1 VTTEIEQ
8 RLGRAR
14 LASERGGSDP
24 GTIIGLLLAVIGITV
39 AYVMEGGNPAA
50 VILPPPLLLVMLGTL
65 GATMASVGLKST
77 LGIPKLYILA
87 FAGKSIDRP
96 TAIRSLVRM
105 AERARREG
113 LLALEEEASTV
124 DDAFIEKGVRL
135 VVDGTDPE
143 LVKDILDL
151 EVESMAGRHHHAAN
165 AFQQAGGYAPTI
177 GIIGTV
183 LSLVHVLGH
192 LEDPSTIGPAI
203 ASAFVATLF
212 GVASANIFYL
222 PVAQKLKALS
232 TDESEAK
239 TMIIEGILSIQA
251 GDNPRIVE
259 EKLKTFLTPTERL
272 AFAEEGAEGDPGLRQ
287 AA

>member
-1 VTTEIEQ
+1 VTTATDE
-8 RLGRAR
+8 RFDPAR
-14 LASERGGSDP
+14 LRSQRGGSDP
-24 GTIIGLLLAVIGITV
+24 GTIIGLVVAVLGILV
-39 AYVMEGGNPAA
+39 AYLMEGGNPAA
-50 VILPPPLLLVMLGTL
+50 VILPGPFLLVCLGTL

-77 LGIPKLYILA
+77 LAIPKLYVLA

-113 LLALEEEASTV
+113 LLALEEESQTV
-124 DDAFIEKGVRL
+124 NDPFIEKGVRL

-222 PVAQKLKALS
+222 PVAQKLKSLS

-259 EKLKTFLTPTERL
+259 EKLKTFLTPAERKL
-272 AFAEEGAEGDPGLRQ
+272 FAEESGDGDAGLKQ

>member
-1 VTTEIEQ
+1 MNDLRSQ
-8 RLGRAR
+8 
-14 LASERGGSDP
+14 RGGSDP
-24 GTIIGLLLAVIGITV
+24 GTIIGIILAIIGIAV

-50 VILPPPLLLVMLGTL
+50 IIIPPPFLLVMLGTL
-65 GATMASVGLKST
+65 GATMAAVGLKPCI
-77 LGIPKLYILA
+77 GIPKMYILA
-87 FAGKSIDRP
+87 FKSPAIDRP
-96 TAIRSLVRM
+96 KAIRALVRM

-113 LLALEEEASTV
+113 LLALEEEAQTV
-124 DDAFIEKGVRL
+124 DDPFIQKGVRL

-151 EVESMAGRHHHAAN
+151 EVESMAGRHHHMAN
-165 AFQQAGGYAPTI
+165 AFQQAGGFAPTV
-177 GIIGTV
+177 GIIGTI

-192 LEDPSTIGPAI
+192 LDNPDTIGPAI

-212 GVASANIFYL
+212 GVASANLFFL

-232 TDESEAK
+232 TEESEAK

-259 EKLKTFLTPTERL
+259 EKLKTFLTPSER
-272 AFAEEGAEGDPGLRQ
+272 AEFSSEGGADEAGLK
-287 AA
+287 AAA

>member
-1 VTTEIEQ
+1 VTSETAQ
-8 RLGRAR
+8 RLDPAR
-14 LASERGGSDP
+14 LKSERGGSDP
-24 GTIIGLLLAVIGITV
+24 GTIIGLVLAIVGITV

-50 VILPPPLLLVMLGTL
+50 VILPPPLLLVLLGTL

-77 LGIPKLYILA
+77 MGIPKLYAIA
-87 FAGKSIDRP
+87 FGGKSLDRP

-113 LLALEEEASTV
+113 LLALEEEAQTV
-124 DDAFIEKGVRL
+124 NDPFIEKGVRL

-212 GVASANIFYL
+212 GVATANIVYL
-222 PVAQKLKALS
+222 PVAQKLKSLS

-259 EKLKTFLTPTERL
+259 EKLKTFLTPAERKL
-272 AFAEEGAEGDPGLRQ
+272 FAEENGDGDAGLKQ

>member
-1 VTTEIEQ
+1 VNDLRSQ
-8 RLGRAR
+8 
-14 LASERGGSDP
+14 RGGSDP
-24 GTIIGLLLAVIGITV
+24 GTIIGIVLAIIGIAV

-50 VILPPPLLLVMLGTL
+50 IIIPPPFLLVMLGTL
-65 GATMASVGLKST
+65 GATMAAVGLKPCI
-77 LGIPKLYILA
+77 GIPKMYILA
-87 FAGKSIDRP
+87 FTSPAIDRP
-96 TAIRSLVRM
+96 KAIRALVRM

-113 LLALEEEASTV
+113 LLALEEEAQTV
-124 DDAFIEKGVRL
+124 DDPFIQKGVRL

-151 EVESMAGRHHHAAN
+151 EVESMAGRHHHMAN
-165 AFQQAGGYAPTI
+165 AFQQAGGFAPTV
-177 GIIGTV
+177 GIIGTI

-192 LEDPSTIGPAI
+192 LDNPDTIGPAI

-212 GVASANIFYL
+212 GVASANLFFL

-232 TDESEAK
+232 TEESEAK

-259 EKLKTFLTPTERL
+259 EKLKTFLTPAER
-272 AFAEEGAEGDPGLRQ
+272 AEFSPDGGADEAGLK
-287 AA
+287 AAA

>member
-1 VTTEIEQ
+1 VSDLRSQ
-8 RLGRAR
+8 
-14 LASERGGSDP
+14 RGGSDP
-24 GTIIGLLLAVIGITV
+24 GTIIGIVLAIIGIAV

-50 VILPPPLLLVMLGTL
+50 IIIPPPFLLVMLGTL
-65 GATMASVGLKST
+65 GATMAAVGLKPCI
-77 LGIPKLYILA
+77 GIPKMYILA
-87 FAGKSIDRP
+87 FTSPAIDRP
-96 TAIRSLVRM
+96 KAIRSLVRM

-113 LLALEEEASTV
+113 LLALEEEAQTV
-124 DDAFIEKGVRL
+124 DDPFIQKGVRL

-151 EVESMAGRHHHAAN
+151 EVESMAGRHHHMAN
-165 AFQQAGGYAPTI
+165 AFQQAGGFAPTV
-177 GIIGTV
+177 GIIGTI

-192 LEDPSTIGPAI
+192 LDNPDTIGPAI

-212 GVASANIFYL
+212 GVASANLFFL

-232 TDESEAK
+232 TEESEAK

-259 EKLKTFLTPTERL
+259 EKLKTFLTPTER
-272 AFAEEGAEGDPGLRQ
+272 AEFSPDGGADEAGLK
-287 AA
+287 AAA

>member
-1 VTTEIEQ
+1 M
-8 RLGRAR
+8 
-14 LASERGGSDP
+14 
-24 GTIIGLLLAVIGITV
+24 AVLGITV

-50 VILPPPLLLVMLGTL
+50 IIIIPPFMLVMLGTL
-65 GATMASVGLKST
+65 GATMAAVGLKPCI
-77 LGIPKLYILA
+77 GIPKMYILA
-87 FAGKSIDRP
+87 FTSPAIDRP
-96 TAIRSLVRM
+96 KAIRSLVRM

-113 LLALEEEASTV
+113 LLALEEEAQAV
-124 DDAFIEKGVRL
+124 DDAFIQKGVRL

-151 EVESMAGRHHHAAN
+151 EVESMAGRHHHNAN
-165 AFQQAGGYAPTI
+165 AFQQAGGFAPTV
-177 GIIGTV
+177 GIIGTI

-192 LEDPSTIGPAI
+192 LDNPDTIGPAI

-212 GVASANIFYL
+212 GVASANLFFL

-232 TDESEAK
+232 TEESEAK

-259 EKLKTFLTPTERL
+259 EKLKTFLNPTER
-272 AFAEEGAEGDPGLRQ
+272 AEFATEGGDAEAGLK
-287 AA
+287 AAA

>member
-1 VTTEIEQ
+1 MNDLRSQ
-8 RLGRAR
+8 
-14 LASERGGSDP
+14 RGGSDP
-24 GTIIGLLLAVIGITV
+24 GTIIGIVLAVIGIAV

-50 VILPPPLLLVMLGTL
+50 IIIPPPFLLVMLGTL
-65 GATMASVGLKST
+65 GATMAAVGLKPCI
-77 LGIPKLYILA
+77 GIPKMYILA
-87 FAGKSIDRP
+87 FTSPAIDRP
-96 TAIRSLVRM
+96 KAIRSLVRM

-113 LLALEEEASTV
+113 LLALEEEAQTV
-124 DDAFIEKGVRL
+124 DDPFIQKGVRL

-151 EVESMAGRHHHAAN
+151 EVESMAGRHHHMAN
-165 AFQQAGGYAPTI
+165 AFQQAGGFAPTV
-177 GIIGTV
+177 GIIGTI

-192 LEDPSTIGPAI
+192 LDNPVPIGPAL

-212 GVASANIFYL
+212 GVASANLFFL

-232 TDESEAK
+232 TEESEAK

-259 EKLKTFLTPTERL
+259 EKLKTFLTPAER
-272 AFAEEGAEGDPGLRQ
+272 AEFSSEGGADEAGLK
-287 AA
+287 AAA

>member
-1 VTTEIEQ
+1 VSDLRSQ
-8 RLGRAR
+8 
-14 LASERGGSDP
+14 RGGSDP
-24 GTIIGLLLAVIGITV
+24 GTIIGIVLAIIGIAV

-50 VILPPPLLLVMLGTL
+50 IIIPPPFLLVMLGTL
-65 GATMASVGLKST
+65 GATMAAVGLKPCI
-77 LGIPKLYILA
+77 GIPKMYILA
-87 FAGKSIDRP
+87 FTSPAIDRP
-96 TAIRSLVRM
+96 KAIRSLVRM

-113 LLALEEEASTV
+113 LLALEEEAQTV
-124 DDAFIEKGVRL
+124 DDPFIQKGVRL

-151 EVESMAGRHHHAAN
+151 EVESMAGRHHHMAN
-165 AFQQAGGYAPTI
+165 AFQQAGGFAPTV
-177 GIIGTV
+177 GIIGTI

-192 LEDPSTIGPAI
+192 LDNPDTIGPAI

-212 GVASANIFYL
+212 GVASANLFFL

-232 TDESEAK
+232 TEESEAK

-259 EKLKTFLTPTERL
+259 EKLKTFLTPAER
-272 AFAEEGAEGDPGLRQ
+272 AEFSPDGGADEAGLK
-287 AA
+287 AAA

>member
-1 VTTEIEQ
+1 MNDLRSQ
-8 RLGRAR
+8 
-14 LASERGGSDP
+14 RGGSDP
-24 GTIIGLLLAVIGITV
+24 GTIIGIVLAIIGIAV

-50 VILPPPLLLVMLGTL
+50 IIIPPPFLLVMLGTL
-65 GATMASVGLKST
+65 GATMAAVGLKPCI
-77 LGIPKLYILA
+77 GIPKMYILA
-87 FAGKSIDRP
+87 FTSPAIDRP
-96 TAIRSLVRM
+96 KAIRALVRM

-113 LLALEEEASTV
+113 LLALEEEAQTV
-124 DDAFIEKGVRL
+124 DDPFIQKGVRL

-151 EVESMAGRHHHAAN
+151 EVESMAGRHHHMAN
-165 AFQQAGGYAPTI
+165 AFQQAGGFAPTV
-177 GIIGTV
+177 GIIGTI

-192 LEDPSTIGPAI
+192 LDNPDTIGPAI

-212 GVASANIFYL
+212 GVASANLFFL

-232 TDESEAK
+232 TEESEAK

-259 EKLKTFLTPTERL
+259 EKLKTFLTPAER
-272 AFAEEGAEGDPGLRQ
+272 AEFSSEGGGDEAGLK
-287 AA
+287 AAA

>member
-1 VTTEIEQ
+1 MNDLRSQ
-8 RLGRAR
+8 
-14 LASERGGSDP
+14 RGGSDP
-24 GTIIGLLLAVIGITV
+24 GTIIGIVLAIIGIAV

-50 VILPPPLLLVMLGTL
+50 IIIPPPFLLVMLGTL
-65 GATMASVGLKST
+65 GATMAAVGLKPCI
-77 LGIPKLYILA
+77 GIPKMYILA
-87 FAGKSIDRP
+87 FTSPAIDRP
-96 TAIRSLVRM
+96 KAIRALVRM

-113 LLALEEEASTV
+113 LLALEEEAQTV
-124 DDAFIEKGVRL
+124 DDPFIQKGVRL

-151 EVESMAGRHHHAAN
+151 EVESMAGRHHHMAN
-165 AFQQAGGYAPTI
+165 AFQQAGGFAPTV
-177 GIIGTV
+177 GIIGTI

-192 LEDPSTIGPAI
+192 LDNPDTIGPAI

-212 GVASANIFYL
+212 GVASANLFFL

-232 TDESEAK
+232 TEESEAK

-259 EKLKTFLTPTERL
+259 EKLKTFLTPAER
-272 AFAEEGAEGDPGLRQ
+272 AEFSPDGGADEAGLK
-287 AA
+287 AAA

>member
-1 VTTEIEQ
+1 VSDLRSQ
-8 RLGRAR
+8 
-14 LASERGGSDP
+14 RGGSDP
-24 GTIIGLLLAVIGITV
+24 GTIIGIVLAIIGIAV

-50 VILPPPLLLVMLGTL
+50 IIIPPPFLLVMLGTL
-65 GATMASVGLKST
+65 GATMAAVGLKPCI
-77 LGIPKLYILA
+77 GIPKMYILA
-87 FAGKSIDRP
+87 FTSPAIDRP
-96 TAIRSLVRM
+96 KAIRALVRM

-113 LLALEEEASTV
+113 LLALEEEAQTV
-124 DDAFIEKGVRL
+124 DDPFIQKGVRL

-151 EVESMAGRHHHAAN
+151 EVESMAGRHHHMAN
-165 AFQQAGGYAPTI
+165 AFQQAGGFAPTV
-177 GIIGTV
+177 GIIGTI

-192 LEDPSTIGPAI
+192 LDNPDTIGPAI

-212 GVASANIFYL
+212 GVASANLFFL

-232 TDESEAK
+232 TEESEAK

-259 EKLKTFLTPTERL
+259 EKLKTFLTPAER
-272 AFAEEGAEGDPGLRQ
+272 AEFSPDGGADEAGLK
-287 AA
+287 AAA

>member
-1 VTTEIEQ
+1 VNDLRSQ
-8 RLGRAR
+8 
-14 LASERGGSDP
+14 RGGSDP
-24 GTIIGLLLAVIGITV
+24 GTIIGIILAIIGIAV

-50 VILPPPLLLVMLGTL
+50 IIIPPPFLLVMLGTL
-65 GATMASVGLKST
+65 GATMAAVGLKPCI
-77 LGIPKLYILA
+77 GIPKMYILA
-87 FAGKSIDRP
+87 FTSPAIDRP
-96 TAIRSLVRM
+96 KAIRALVRM

-113 LLALEEEASTV
+113 LLALEEEAQTV
-124 DDAFIEKGVRL
+124 DDPFIQKGVRL

-151 EVESMAGRHHHAAN
+151 EVESMAGRHHHMAN
-165 AFQQAGGYAPTI
+165 AFQQAGGFAPTV
-177 GIIGTV
+177 GIIGTI

-192 LEDPSTIGPAI
+192 LDNPDTIGPAI

-212 GVASANIFYL
+212 GVASANLFFL

-232 TDESEAK
+232 TEESEAK

-259 EKLKTFLTPTERL
+259 EKLKTFLTPAER
-272 AFAEEGAEGDPGLRQ
+272 AEFSPDGGADEAGLK
-287 AA
+287 AAA

>member
-1 VTTEIEQ
+1 VKKGIEQ
-8 RLGRAR
+8 RLGAAT

-65 GATMASVGLKST
+65 GATMASVGLKPT

-96 TAIRSLVRM
+96 TAIRALVRM

-151 EVESMAGRHHHAAN
+151 EVESMAGRHHHSAN

-259 EKLKTFLTPTERL
+259 EKLKTFLTPSERL
-272 AFAEEGAEGDPGLRQ
+272 AFAEEGADGDESLKQ

>member
-1 VTTEIEQ
+1 VNDLRSQ
-8 RLGRAR
+8 
-14 LASERGGSDP
+14 RGGSDP
-24 GTIIGLLLAVIGITV
+24 GTIIGIILAIIGIAV

-50 VILPPPLLLVMLGTL
+50 IIIPPPFLLVMLGTL
-65 GATMASVGLKST
+65 GATMAAVGLKPCI
-77 LGIPKLYILA
+77 GIPKMYILA
-87 FAGKSIDRP
+87 FTSPAIDRP
-96 TAIRSLVRM
+96 KAIRALVRM

-113 LLALEEEASTV
+113 LLALEEEAQTV
-124 DDAFIEKGVRL
+124 DDPFIQKGVRL

-151 EVESMAGRHHHAAN
+151 EVESMAGRHHHMAN
-165 AFQQAGGYAPTI
+165 AFQQAGGFAPTV
-177 GIIGTV
+177 GIIGTI

-192 LEDPSTIGPAI
+192 LDNPDTIGPAI

-212 GVASANIFYL
+212 GVASANLFFL

-232 TDESEAK
+232 TEESEAK

-259 EKLKTFLTPTERL
+259 EKLKTFLTPAER
-272 AFAEEGAEGDPGLRQ
+272 AEFSSEGGGDEAGLK
-287 AA
+287 AAA

>member
-1 VTTEIEQ
+1 VSDLRSQ
-8 RLGRAR
+8 
-14 LASERGGSDP
+14 RGGSDP
-24 GTIIGLLLAVIGITV
+24 GTIIGIVLAIIGIAV

-50 VILPPPLLLVMLGTL
+50 IIIPPPFLLVMLGTL
-65 GATMASVGLKST
+65 GATMAAVGLKPCI
-77 LGIPKLYILA
+77 GIPKMYILA
-87 FAGKSIDRP
+87 FTSPAIDRP
-96 TAIRSLVRM
+96 KAIRALVRM

-113 LLALEEEASTV
+113 LLALEEEAQTV
-124 DDAFIEKGVRL
+124 DDPFIQKGVRL

-151 EVESMAGRHHHAAN
+151 EVESMAGRHHHMAN
-165 AFQQAGGYAPTI
+165 AFQQAGGFAPTV
-177 GIIGTV
+177 GIIGTI

-192 LEDPSTIGPAI
+192 LDNPDTIGPAI

-212 GVASANIFYL
+212 GVASANLFFL

-232 TDESEAK
+232 TEESEAK

-259 EKLKTFLTPTERL
+259 EKLKTFLTPTER
-272 AFAEEGAEGDPGLRQ
+272 AEFSPDGGADEAGLK
-287 AA
+287 AAA

>member
-1 VTTEIEQ
+1 VNDLRSQ
-8 RLGRAR
+8 
-14 LASERGGSDP
+14 RGGSDP
-24 GTIIGLLLAVIGITV
+24 GTIIGIVLAIIGIAV

-50 VILPPPLLLVMLGTL
+50 IIIPPPFLLVMLGTL
-65 GATMASVGLKST
+65 GATMAAVGLKPCI
-77 LGIPKLYILA
+77 GIPKMYILA
-87 FAGKSIDRP
+87 FTSPAIDRP
-96 TAIRSLVRM
+96 KAIRALVRM

-113 LLALEEEASTV
+113 LLALEEEAQTV
-124 DDAFIEKGVRL
+124 DDPFIQKGVRL

-151 EVESMAGRHHHAAN
+151 EVESMAGRHHHMAN
-165 AFQQAGGYAPTI
+165 AFQQAGGFAPTV
-177 GIIGTV
+177 GIIGTI

-192 LEDPSTIGPAI
+192 LDNPDTIGPAI

-212 GVASANIFYL
+212 GVASANLFFL

-232 TDESEAK
+232 TEESEAK

-259 EKLKTFLTPTERL
+259 EKLKTFLTPAER
-272 AFAEEGAEGDPGLRQ
+272 AEFSSEGGGDEAGLK
-287 AA
+287 AAA

>member
-1 VTTEIEQ
+1 MNDLRSQ
-8 RLGRAR
+8 
-14 LASERGGSDP
+14 RGGSDP
-24 GTIIGLLLAVIGITV
+24 GTIIGIILAIIGIAV

-50 VILPPPLLLVMLGTL
+50 IIIPPPFLLVMLGTL
-65 GATMASVGLKST
+65 GATMAAVGLKPCI
-77 LGIPKLYILA
+77 GIPKMYILA
-87 FAGKSIDRP
+87 FTSPAIDRP
-96 TAIRSLVRM
+96 KAIRALVRM

-113 LLALEEEASTV
+113 LLALEEEAQTV
-124 DDAFIEKGVRL
+124 DDPFIQKGVRL

-151 EVESMAGRHHHAAN
+151 EVESMAGRHHHMAN
-165 AFQQAGGYAPTI
+165 AFQQAGGFAPTV
-177 GIIGTV
+177 GIIGTI

-192 LEDPSTIGPAI
+192 LDNPDTIGPAI

-212 GVASANIFYL
+212 GVASANLFFL

-232 TDESEAK
+232 TEESEAK

-259 EKLKTFLTPTERL
+259 EKLKTFLTPAER
-272 AFAEEGAEGDPGLRQ
+272 AEFSPDGGADEAGLK
-287 AA
+287 AAA